1 MNLELTLME
10 LNQLYYA
17 ASKLVQTNRKNLDEL
32 GSNMSSINY
41 FKTEL
46 HRSEVLRDKIQ
57 TALYDEANALDKA
70 REYVESKERD
80 YSKFKEY
87 ADKIDETQSEDKKLF
102 TLNNDR

>member
-10 LNQLYYA
+10 LNQLYFA
-17 ASKLVQTNRKNLDEL
+17 TAKLVETNSKNLNEL
-32 GSNMSSINY
+32 GGNISSINY

-57 TALYDEANALDKA
+57 KALYDEANALDKA
-70 REYVESKERD
+70 REYVESKQRD

-87 ADKIDETQSEDKKLF
+87 ADSMNDAQSEDRVLG
-102 TLNNDR
+102 NI

>member
-32 GSNMSSINY
+32 GSNISSTNY

-80 YSKFKEY
+80 YSKFKDY
-87 ADKIDETQSEDKKLF
+87 ADSMNDAQSEDRRLG
-102 TLNNDR
+102 NI

>member
-17 ASKLVQTNRKNLDEL
+17 ASKLVQQNRKNLDEL
-32 GSNMSSINY
+32 GSNISSINY

-87 ADKIDETQSEDKKLF
+87 ADSMNDAQSEDRALG
-102 TLNNDR
+102 NI

>member
-10 LNQLYYA
+10 LNRLYYA

-32 GSNMSSINY
+32 GSNISSINY

-57 TALYDEANALDKA
+57 KALYDEANALDKA

-80 YSKFKEY
+80 YSKFKDY
-87 ADKIDETQSEDKKLF
+87 ADSMNDAQSEDRRLG
-102 TLNNDR
+102 NI

>member
-32 GSNMSSINY
+32 GSNISSINY

-57 TALYDEANALDKA
+57 KALYDEANALDKA

-80 YSKFKEY
+80 YSKFKDY
-87 ADKIDETQSEDKKLF
+87 ADSMNDAQSEDRRLG
-102 TLNNDR
+102 NI

>member
-10 LNQLYYA
+10 LNQLYFA
-17 ASKLVQTNRKNLDEL
+17 ASKLVETNSKNLKEL

-57 TALYDEANALDKA
+57 KALYDEANALDKA

-87 ADKIDETQSEDKKLF
+87 ADNMNDAQSEDRRLG
-102 TLNNDR
+102 NI

>member
-1 MNLELTLME
+1 MNLELTLLE

-32 GSNMSSINY
+32 GSNISSINY
-41 FKTEL
+41 FKNEL

-57 TALYDEANALDKA
+57 KALYDEANALDKA

-80 YSKFKEY
+80 YSKFKDY
-87 ADKIDETQSEDKKLF
+87 ADSMNDAQSEDRRLG
-102 TLNNDR
+102 NI

>member
-32 GSNMSSINY
+32 GSNISSINY

-57 TALYDEANALDKA
+57 KALYDEANALDKA
-70 REYVESKERD
+70 REYVESKQRD
-80 YSKFKEY
+80 YSKFKDY
-87 ADKIDETQSEDKKLF
+87 ADSMNDAQSEDRRLG
-102 TLNNDR
+102 NI

>member
-80 YSKFKEY
+80 YSKFKDY
-87 ADKIDETQSEDKKLF
+87 ADSMNDAQSEDRRLG
-102 TLNNDR
+102 NI

>member
-32 GSNMSSINY
+32 GSNISSINY

-57 TALYDEANALDKA
+57 KALYDEANVLDKA

-80 YSKFKEY
+80 YSKFKDY
-87 ADKIDETQSEDKKLF
+87 ADSMNDAQSEDRKLG
-102 TLNNDR
+102 NI

>member
-1 MNLELTLME
+1 MNLELTLLE

-32 GSNMSSINY
+32 GSNISSINY

-87 ADKIDETQSEDKKLF
+87 ADSMNEAQSEDRKLG
-102 TLNNDR
+102 NI